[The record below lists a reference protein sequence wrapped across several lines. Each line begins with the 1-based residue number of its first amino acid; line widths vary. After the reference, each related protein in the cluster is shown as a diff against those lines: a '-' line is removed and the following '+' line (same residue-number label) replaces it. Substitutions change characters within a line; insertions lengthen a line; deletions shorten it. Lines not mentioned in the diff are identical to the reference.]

1 MTAPATRPQ
10 LAVLATLFTL
20 MVVGC
25 ADASVS
31 QESTVLIQY
40 QRSGGISGVEQRL
53 AIDSD
58 GRATLTVDG
67 DTSTITID
75 ADGMKR
81 LLQSIQDAEFG
92 NLESEYLPQRPGADM
107 YEYTITYDGHT
118 VRAKETALPKALRP
132 IVELLD
138 AVLGRA

>member
-10 LAVLATLFTL
+10 LAVLAMLFTL

-40 QRSGGISGVEQRL
+40 QRSGGIRGIDQRL
-53 AIDSD
+53 AIDGD

-67 DTSTITID
+67 DTSTITLD
-75 ADGMKR
+75 ANVMSR
-81 LLQSIQDAEFG
+81 LRQSIQDAEFAK
-92 NLESEYLPQRPGADM
+92 LEGEYLPERPGADM
-107 YEYTITYDGHT
+107 YEYTITYQGHT
-118 VRAKETALPKALRP
+118 VRAKETALPQALRP

>member
-1 MTAPATRPQ
+1 MTAPATCPP
-10 LAVLATLFTL
+10 LAVWATLLTL

-25 ADASVS
+25 ADDSVT

-40 QRSGGISGVEQRL
+40 QRSGGIRGIDQRL
-53 AIDSD
+53 AIDGD
-58 GRATLTVDG
+58 GRATLTIDG

-75 ADGMKR
+75 ANVMSQLR
-81 LLQSIQDAEFG
+81 RSIQNVEFAKLDG
-92 NLESEYLPQRPGADM
+92 EYLPQRPGADM
-107 YEYTITYDGHT
+107 YEYTITYQGHT
-118 VRAKETALPKALRP
+118 VRAKETVLPQALRP